1 MNQKIIVT
9 IGKEDWRKAPG
20 IKYNGT
26 ETNHGLAPRDYSVE
40 CRCTKQI
47 AVIEGY
53 FIWWCSSHHQPLAW
67 CENGKLE
74 IKVNELKSKL
84 GEIKKVLEE

>member
-1 MNQKIIVT
+1 MTQ
-9 IGKEDWRKAPG
+9 GKLIEEDWRKAPG
-20 IKYNGT
+20 IKCSKD
-26 ETNHGLAPRDYSVE
+26 ETNSALAPRDYSVK
-40 CRCTKQI
+40 CHCPKRI

-74 IKVNELKSKL
+74 IKVDELESKL
-84 GEIKKVLEE
+84 EKTKKVLEE